1 MTEDPACFDA
11 AFFNVIKTELL
22 TLDPQ
27 QRLVMES
34 VYHALENGVCLVPS
48 SQSIG
53 FSLTSC
59 LRKAGIPM
67 HKAMGSKTAVFASGF
82 NHDHLSLLNSDPEST
97 IKYKPTSVTNSII
110 SNRVSWFFDF
120 KAPSVT
126 IDTACSSSMV
136 SLHLAAQSLH
146 SGESDMVSYCE
157 SPVLFFILH
166 F

>member
-1 MTEDPACFDA
+1 MSSRRSFSPWIRSSVWSWRASITLWRMVCSWRLHLSRL
-11 AFFNVIKTELL
+11 AFF
-22 TLDPQ
+22 
-27 QRLVMES
+27 
-34 VYHALENGVCLVPS
+34 
-48 SQSIG
+48 

-157 SPVLFFILH
+157 SPVPFFFCISKTRSR
-166 F
+166 